1 MKTTLVVPDHL
12 FGELKKQAVR
22 EGRTMSALV
31 EEFIRKGLSQPRRR
45 HRLRSLPSFDTGR
58 ARVDVSDRDALERAM
73 EGR

>member
-22 EGRTMSALV
+22 EGRTLSALV

-45 HRLRSLPSFDTGR
+45 HRLRPLPSFDTGR
-58 ARVDVSDRDALERAM
+58 ARVDVSDRNALERAM